1 LSISWDTV
9 SGADNY
15 RLERISYN
23 ENDWKEI
30 YFGTNPSFYDD
41 GVIPSKTYSYR
52 VYTISGGIV
61 SNPSPV
67 KLGTAPAQFPNTPTG
82 ITIITLD
89 ANSVQFIWGD
99 VKYAQFYHIER
110 YDSKKKDWVEIAQTT
125 VASFTDTKLQ
135 PTTTYSYRIRAEN
148 GGLKSDYAEITI
160 ATLGPAPKAP
170 TSVKGVAQG
179 NSVVLT
185 WKSAN
190 GATAYHVE
198 YSLDGKTNWE
208 TVLFSSPTSTGGTI
222 TDLEY
227 CTKYYFRVY
236 SMSDSGQSEKPSSTI
251 NITTPPETPEHLTLT
266 NITDKTATLTWDA
279 VVNATGYRIE
289 KFVNNKWSSAGS
301 AKANV
306 TEFTVKSLKALT
318 DYKFRVIALN
328 KSVKSET
335 SNEVAVTTPYAMT
348 TTITK
353 SGFALTNGNDFAFMF
368 SGKTPVSNNQTLKNE
383 TFQYELIVS
392 ASTKTDKNTGEL
404 LKTESI
410 SLGTISITLSP
421 DGKTYTTEPILF
433 NKLGTIPN
441 VNLTTL
447 KTIQFQLKVT
457 NPTSSSTFQQASTFY
472 TKVAKLT
479 LPKWFV

>member
-1 LSISWDTV
+1 M
-9 SGADNY
+9 
-15 RLERISYN
+15 
-23 ENDWKEI
+23 
-30 YFGTNPSFYDD
+30 
-41 GVIPSKTYSYR
+41 
-52 VYTISGGIV
+52 
-61 SNPSPV
+61 V
-67 KLGTAPAQFPNTPTG
+67 KLKKRKQKNIVKNTLNFVIRCATFAC
-82 ITIITLD
+82 TFVRHFRL
-89 ANSVQFIWGD
+89 
-99 VKYAQFYHIER
+99 H
-110 YDSKKKDWVEIAQTT
+110 
-125 VASFTDTKLQ
+125 L
-135 PTTTYSYRIRAEN
+135 TTYSYRIYAKN
-148 GGLKSDYAEITI
+148 VLKSEYSETITV

-170 TSVKGVAQG
+170 TSVKGVVEG
-179 NSVVLT
+179 NSIVLT

-208 TVLFSSPTSTGGTI
+208 TVLLSSPTLTGGTI

-236 SMSDSGQSEKPSSTI
+236 SISDSGQSEKPSSTI
-251 NITTPPETPEHLTLT
+251 NVTTPPETPEHLTLT

-279 VVNATGYRIE
+279 VANATGYRIE

-301 AKANV
+301 TKKDV

-368 SGKTPVSNNQTLKNE
+368 SGKTPLGNNKELSTNE

-392 ASTKTDKNTGEL
+392 ASTKTDKNSGVL
-404 LKTESI
+404 QESI
-410 SLGTISITLSP
+410 SLGKISITLSA

-433 NKLGTIPN
+433 SGLGTIS
-441 VNLTTL
+441 NLTLL

-457 NPTSSSTFQQASTFY
+457 NPTSTSTFQQKSTFY